1 MKNNRTFDYII
12 VGAGSAGCVLAN
24 ELSQDSSNEV
34 LILEAGPMDRNLL
47 IHMPAGV
54 YNVHKN
60 PGLNWNYES
69 EPEPG
74 LGGRQMTLP
83 RGKVLGGSSAINS
96 MVYMRGHPQDYD
108 HWANN
113 HGLKA
118 WAFDHCLPYFKKCES
133 SDRGASEWRGTEGRL
148 GVTRGKLDNPL
159 FDAFLEAGE
168 QSGQG
173 RTDDPNG
180 YNPEGLARL
189 DSTTKDGRRS
199 SAAVAHLK
207 PVLGRPNLTLV
218 TRALVHRILLEKGC
232 AKGVQFSF
240 RGAVLNAYAGKDV
253 VVSAGAINSP
263 QLLMLSGIGPTAHLR
278 DVGVVPHHALS
289 GVGQNLQDHL
299 SISLAY
305 ESLQPVTFNKI
316 GHPVRKFLLG
326 CQWLLTHK
334 GFVASNVW
342 EAGGHIR
349 GYTDV
354 DYPNLQYH
362 FAPIFAVYQGARPTL
377 HQAFTTQLDQLRP
390 RSKGEV
396 KLLSA
401 DPAHRPAA
409 YFNYLSDTFD
419 VVELTEAVKRIRE
432 LIAQPAF
439 DEFRGKELKPGLE
452 TQSDKDIERFLR
464 AHSSTDY
471 HPSCTCRMGNDELA
485 VVDGELRVH
494 GVDRLRVVDAS
505 VMPDVVSGNL
515 NAPTQ
520 MIALRAA
527 DFMLGRPQL
536 SPYRPPFAFE
546 HKD

>member
-1 MKNNRTFDYII
+1 MKDNRTFDYII

-24 ELSQDSSNEV
+24 ELSQDCGNEV

-60 PGLNWNYES
+60 PALNWNYES
-69 EPEPG
+69 ETEPG
-74 LGGRQMTLP
+74 LGGRKMTLP

-113 HGLKA
+113 HGLPA
-118 WAFDHCLPYFKKCES
+118 WSFEHCLPYFKKCEA
-133 SDRGASEWRGTEGRL
+133 SDRGASDWRGAEGRL

-173 RTDDPNG
+173 RTDDPSG
-180 YNPEGLARL
+180 YDPEGLARL
-189 DSTTKDGRRS
+189 DSTKKDGRRS

-207 PVLGRPNLTLV
+207 PALGRPNLTLV
-218 TRALVHRILLEKGC
+218 TRALTQRILLEKGC

-240 RGAVLNAYAGKDV
+240 RGALLNAYASKGV

-263 QLLMLSGIGPTAHLR
+263 QLLMLSGIGPTAHLK
-278 DVGVVPHHALS
+278 DVGVVPRHHLP

-299 SISLAY
+299 AISLAY
-305 ESLQPVTFNKI
+305 ESLKPVTFDKV
-316 GHPVRKFLLG
+316 GHPVRKFLIG
-326 CQWLLTHK
+326 GQWLLTHK
-334 GFVASNVW
+334 GFVASNIW
-342 EAGGHIR
+342 EAGGLIR
-349 GYTDV
+349 GYTAV
-354 DYPNLQYH
+354 EYPNLQYH
-362 FAPIFAVYQGARPTL
+362 FAPVFAVYHGARPIL

-401 DPAHRPAA
+401 DPTHRPAA

-419 VVELTEAVKRIRE
+419 VAELTEAVKRIRE

-439 DEFRGKELKPGLE
+439 DEFRGKELKPGLGV
-452 TQSDKDIERFLR
+452 QSDKDIEHFLR
-464 AHSSTDY
+464 AQSSTDY

-485 VVDGELRVH
+485 VVDEGLRVH
-494 GVDRLRVVDAS
+494 GLDRLCVVDAS

-527 DFMLGRPQL
+527 DFILGRPQL